1 MNRER
6 EHVSSENMDIL
17 EVSLQNRLDQYRHSH
32 PNLVKLWKEYI
43 KVKRISYLK
52 SIVDCE
58 SMILNLTNSRDIS
71 PDTIAML
78 YALFQ

>member
-1 MNRER
+1 MS
-6 EHVSSENMDIL
+6 HTQVSSENMDIL
-17 EVSLQNRLDQYRHSH
+17 EIGLQNKLDEYRDSH

-58 SMILNLTNSRDIS
+58 DMITNLTISRDIS
-71 PDTIAML
+71 PETIVML
-78 YALFQ
+78 YALFE

>member
-1 MNRER
+1 MS
-6 EHVSSENMDIL
+6 HTQVSSENMDIL
-17 EVSLQNRLDQYRHSH
+17 EIGLQNRLNEYSDSH

-58 SMILNLTNSRDIS
+58 DMITNLTTSRDIS
-71 PDTIAML
+71 PDTIVML
-78 YALFQ
+78 YALFE

>member
-1 MNRER
+1 MSHTR
-6 EHVSSENMDIL
+6 VSSDSMDIL
-17 EVSLQNRLDQYRHSH
+17 EIGLQNRLDEYRDSH

-58 SMILNLTNSRDIS
+58 SMIENLINSRDIS
-71 PDTIAML
+71 PDTIVML

>member
-1 MNRER
+1 MSRTQ
-6 EHVSSENMDIL
+6 VSSESMDIL
-17 EVSLQNRLDQYRHSH
+17 EIGLQNRLDEYRDSH

-58 SMILNLTNSRDIS
+58 SMIENLINSRDIS
-71 PDTIAML
+71 PDTIVML
-78 YALFQ
+78 YALFE

>member
-1 MNRER
+1 MSRTQ
-6 EHVSSENMDIL
+6 VSSESMDIL
-17 EVSLQNRLDQYRHSH
+17 EIGLQNRLDEYRDSH

-58 SMILNLTNSRDIS
+58 SMIENLVNSRDIS
-71 PDTIAML
+71 PDTIVML
-78 YALFQ
+78 YALFE

>member
-1 MNRER
+1 MSYESA
-6 EHVSSENMDIL
+6 SSDNMDIL
-17 EVSLQNRLDQYRHSH
+17 EVGLQNRLNQYRESH

-78 YALFQ
+78 YALFE

>member
-1 MNRER
+1 MS
-6 EHVSSENMDIL
+6 HTQVSSESMDIL
-17 EVSLQNRLDQYRHSH
+17 EIGLQNRLDEYRDSH

-58 SMILNLTNSRDIS
+58 SMIENLINIRDIS
-71 PDTIAML
+71 PDTIVML
-78 YALFQ
+78 YALFE

>member
-1 MNRER
+1 MS
-6 EHVSSENMDIL
+6 HTQVSSESMDIL
-17 EVSLQNRLDQYRHSH
+17 EIGLQNRLDEYRDSH

-58 SMILNLTNSRDIS
+58 SMIENLINSRDIS
-71 PDTIAML
+71 PDTIVML

>member
-1 MNRER
+1 MS
-6 EHVSSENMDIL
+6 HTQVSSESMDIL
-17 EVSLQNRLDQYRHSH
+17 EIGLQNRLDEYRDTH

-58 SMILNLTNSRDIS
+58 SMIENLVNSRDIS
-71 PDTIAML
+71 PDTIVML
-78 YALFQ
+78 YALFE

>member
-1 MNRER
+1 
-6 EHVSSENMDIL
+6 MDIL
-17 EVSLQNRLDQYRHSH
+17 EIGLQNRLDEYRDSH

-58 SMILNLTNSRDIS
+58 DMITNLTISRDIS
-71 PDTIAML
+71 PETIVML
-78 YALFQ
+78 YALFE

>member
-1 MNRER
+1 MSNESI
-6 EHVSSENMDIL
+6 SSENMDIL
-17 EVSLQNRLDQYRHSH
+17 EVGLQTRLDQYSTSH
-32 PNLVKLWKEYI
+32 PNLIKLWKEYI
-43 KVKRISYLK
+43 KVKRISYLR

-58 SMILNLTNSRDIS
+58 SMIVNLTNSRDIS

>member
-1 MNRER
+1 MSHTR
-6 EHVSSENMDIL
+6 VSSDSMDIL
-17 EVSLQNRLDQYRHSH
+17 EIGLQNRLDEYRDSH

-58 SMILNLTNSRDIS
+58 SMIENLINSRDIS
-71 PDTIAML
+71 PDTIVML
-78 YALFQ
+78 YALFE

>member
-1 MNRER
+1 MS
-6 EHVSSENMDIL
+6 HTQVSSENMDIL
-17 EVSLQNRLDQYRHSH
+17 EIGLQNRLDEYRDSH

-58 SMILNLTNSRDIS
+58 SMIENLINSRDIS
-71 PDTIAML
+71 PDTIVML
-78 YALFQ
+78 YALFE

>member
-1 MNRER
+1 MS
-6 EHVSSENMDIL
+6 HTQVSSESMDIL
-17 EVSLQNRLDQYRHSH
+17 EIGLQNRLDQYRDSH

-58 SMILNLTNSRDIS
+58 SMIENLINSRDIS
-71 PDTIAML
+71 PDTIVML
-78 YALFQ
+78 YALFE

>member
-1 MNRER
+1 MS
-6 EHVSSENMDIL
+6 HTQVSSESMDIL
-17 EVSLQNRLDQYRHSH
+17 EIGLQNRLDEYRDSH

-58 SMILNLTNSRDIS
+58 SMIENLINSRDIS
-71 PDTIAML
+71 PDTIVML
-78 YALFQ
+78 YALFE

>member
-1 MNRER
+1 MSRTQ
-6 EHVSSENMDIL
+6 VSSESMDIL
-17 EVSLQNRLDQYRHSH
+17 EIGLQNRLDEYRDTH

-58 SMILNLTNSRDIS
+58 SMIENLVNSRDIS
-71 PDTIAML
+71 PDTIVML

>member
-1 MNRER
+1 MSRTQ
-6 EHVSSENMDIL
+6 VSSESMDIL
-17 EVSLQNRLDQYRHSH
+17 EIGLQNRLDEYRDTH

-58 SMILNLTNSRDIS
+58 SMIENLINSRDIS
-71 PDTIAML
+71 PDTIVML
-78 YALFQ
+78 YALFE

>member
-1 MNRER
+1 MS
-6 EHVSSENMDIL
+6 HTQVSSESMDIL
-17 EVSLQNRLDQYRHSH
+17 EIGLQNRLDEYRDSH

-58 SMILNLTNSRDIS
+58 SMIENLINSSDIS
-71 PDTIAML
+71 PDTIVML
-78 YALFQ
+78 YAMFE

>member
-1 MNRER
+1 MSYTQ
-6 EHVSSENMDIL
+6 VSSENMDIL
-17 EVSLQNRLDQYRHSH
+17 EIGLQNRLDEYRDSH

-58 SMILNLTNSRDIS
+58 DMITNLTISRDIS
-71 PDTIAML
+71 PETIVML
-78 YALFQ
+78 YALFE

>member
-17 EVSLQNRLDQYRHSH
+17 EVSLQNRLDQYRDSH

-58 SMILNLTNSRDIS
+58 SMILNQPSLMI
-71 PDTIAML
+71 
-78 YALFQ
+78 LFFVFSDNIK

>member
-1 MNRER
+1 MS
-6 EHVSSENMDIL
+6 HTQVSSENMDIL
-17 EVSLQNRLDQYRHSH
+17 EIGLQNRLDEYRDSH

-58 SMILNLTNSRDIS
+58 DMITNLTISRDIS
-71 PDTIAML
+71 PETIVML
-78 YALFQ
+78 YALFE

>member
-1 MNRER
+1 MS
-6 EHVSSENMDIL
+6 HTQVSSESMDIL
-17 EVSLQNRLDQYRHSH
+17 EIELQNRLDQYRDSH

-58 SMILNLTNSRDIS
+58 SMIENLINSRDIS
-71 PDTIAML
+71 PDTIVML

>member
-1 MNRER
+1 MSRTQ
-6 EHVSSENMDIL
+6 VSSESMDIL
-17 EVSLQNRLDQYRHSH
+17 EIGLQNRLDEYRDTH

-58 SMILNLTNSRDIS
+58 SMIENLVNSRDIS
-71 PDTIAML
+71 PDTIVML
-78 YALFQ
+78 YALFE